1 MVKNFNDLNE
11 KEIGALR
18 GEYTKYFM
26 KILAPMKYEFIPEF
40 VKKAATYKVKLD
52 AEYYSDEMVSKLEK
66 GKRIGYVFIEGEIKA
81 FITGRVY
88 EDEAWISHLYT
99 EDMLSEYI
107 KKRAVLELFN
117 SIVLDFK
124 NLGKDKVRTEA
135 GYYEEDLMDI
145 LESLGF
151 EVEKTYIDGST
162 TYEKSIKY

>member
-1 MVKNFNDLNE
+1 M
-11 KEIGALR
+11 I
-18 GEYTKYFM
+18 
-26 KILAPMKYEFIPEF
+26 
-40 VKKAATYKVKLD
+40 
-52 AEYYSDEMVSKLEK
+52 SKLEK

-117 SIVLDFK
+117 NIVLDFK